1 LEYSRPEDEQELR
14 NLLESL
20 PLDQTVWLA
29 GGTDLQPAWDLGR
42 SLPRYLVD
50 LKRLPFM
57 KGIQND
63 ANSIRIGALTT
74 VEEIKQHPLIQT
86 EFGALSQAAEQ
97 FAGVQIR
104 HRATVG
110 GNICN
115 ASPAADLLPGLYVHD
130 ARVELLGLS
139 GKRELSVREFIQGP
153 GKTLLKPGEILTRII
168 LPRLNRQSMFYKLG
182 LRQAMAIAVVNVA
195 VAYRK
200 SDAGLQF
207 LVIAA
212 GAVAPTV
219 VLLKQFT
226 TAILEGLPLRE
237 ALVLIDQDIAPISD
251 IRATAEYRR
260 KVLKNIVSHLVESLH
275 V

>member
-1 LEYSRPEDEQELR
+1 MEYSRPEDEQELR